1 MSAMKE
7 VRTKYCRG
15 NIRSA
20 GRIIATTD
28 DPKRQFAI
36 LCDRGDNLQE
46 RHAKAAMMLVNK
58 LGWYG
63 ELNGIECPDG
73 TIVWTLISD
82 DKA

>member
-1 MSAMKE
+1 MKE
-7 VRTKYCRG
+7 VRTKYRRG

-28 DPKRQFAI
+28 DPKRQFVI
-36 LCDRGDNLQE
+36 LCGRGDNLQE
-46 RHAKAAMMLVNK
+46 RHAKAAKMLVNK

-63 ELNGIECPDG
+63 ELIGKECPDG
-73 TIVWTLISD
+73 TMVWTLISD

>member
-1 MSAMKE
+1 MKE
-7 VRTKYCRG
+7 IRTRYCRG
-15 NIRSA
+15 TSRSS

-36 LCDRGDNLQE
+36 LCDRRDNPKD
-46 RHAKAAMMLVNK
+46 RHAKAAKMLVNK

-63 ELNGIECPDG
+63 ELIGKECPDE
-73 TIVWTLISD
+73 TMVWTLVSD

>member
-1 MSAMKE
+1 MKE
-7 VRTKYCRG
+7 VRTIYCRG

-20 GRIIATTD
+20 GRIVATTD
-28 DPKRQFAI
+28 RKRQFAI

-46 RHAKAAMMLVNK
+46 RHAKAAKMRVNK

-63 ELNGIECPDG
+63 ELTGKECPDG
-73 TIVWTLISD
+73 TMVWTLVSD

>member
-1 MSAMKE
+1 MSTMKE
-7 VRTKYCRG
+7 GRTIYCRG

-28 DPKRQFAI
+28 RKRQFAI

-46 RHAKAAMMLVNK
+46 RHAKAAKMLVNK

-63 ELNGIECPDG
+63 ELTGKECPDG
-73 TIVWTLISD
+73 TMVWTLVSD

>member
-1 MSAMKE
+1 MSTMKE
-7 VRTKYCRG
+7 VRTRYCRG

-46 RHAKAAMMLVNK
+46 RHAKAAKMLVNK

-63 ELNGIECPDG
+63 ELIGKECPDG
-73 TIVWTLISD
+73 TMVWTLVSD
-82 DKA
+82 DKT